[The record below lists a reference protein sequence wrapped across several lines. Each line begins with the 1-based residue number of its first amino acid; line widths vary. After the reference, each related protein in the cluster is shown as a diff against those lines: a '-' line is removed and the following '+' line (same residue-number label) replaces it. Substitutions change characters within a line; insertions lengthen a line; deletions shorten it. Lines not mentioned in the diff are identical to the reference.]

1 MSFFGN
7 EDFDEMVK
15 GFFGGSSG
23 NFKTSS
29 QRKGKMPVNKIE
41 SDKNIYFVFDFSNEN
56 NLDVK
61 IEEKSRVN
69 EYGEKI
75 YGKNKVLGIVSSSQK
90 IAEYILPEKIKIKTM
105 EYTFNN
111 GILEVSFKKWK
122 AKN

>member
-90 IAEYILPEKIKIKTM
+90 IAEYTLPEKIKIKTM

-111 GILEVSFKKWK
+111 GILEVSFKK
-122 AKN
+122 